1 MRYYVIDVKGTVHAD
16 TDSRE
21 KAEALLSEILAQN
34 PEYKD
39 LELEIV
45 TDADEE
51 DLAAELREMAS
62 LGWEKQEAYESK
74 EAFFERLGEVGEGF
88 TEEEVFQTWENV
100 WEQISDEVEGPRY
113 WLDMGTEMT
122 LYKKPVDDD
131 DMDEEV
137 WSGTMEEAGTCEGDP
152 NWQDKLD
159 AFFDNKFGI
168 KAEEWEIG

>member
-1 MRYYVIDVKGTVHAD
+1 MRYYISDVKGTVHAD

-74 EAFFERLGEVGEGF
+74 EAFFERLGEVGKGF
-88 TEEEVFQTWENV
+88 TEEEIFQTWENV
-100 WEQISDEVEGPRY
+100 WEQIEE
-113 WLDMGTEMT
+113 EM
-122 LYKKPVDDD
+122 
-131 DMDEEV
+131 
-137 WSGTMEEAGTCEGDP
+137 
-152 NWQDKLD
+152 
-159 AFFDNKFGI
+159 
-168 KAEEWEIG
+168 